1 MLFAGIQERMHIV
14 RLCLLAILSPIA
26 VWNSGYDLKIAMNA
40 DETLTSVLCQSS
52 GFAANAHLIFKEI
65 EGKKKNKRMDDGD
78 DATAPVTMP
87 FTYS

>member
-40 DETLTSVLCQSS
+40 DETLTSARSV
-52 GFAANAHLIFKEI
+52 
-65 EGKKKNKRMDDGD
+65 D
-78 DATAPVTMP
+78 
-87 FTYS
+87 

>member
-40 DETLTSVLCQSS
+40 DETLTSARSVVRRRRQRTFDFQRNRRKKEEQEDGRRRRRNRSCD
-52 GFAANAHLIFKEI
+52 NAIY
-65 EGKKKNKRMDDGD
+65 
-78 DATAPVTMP
+78 V
-87 FTYS
+87 